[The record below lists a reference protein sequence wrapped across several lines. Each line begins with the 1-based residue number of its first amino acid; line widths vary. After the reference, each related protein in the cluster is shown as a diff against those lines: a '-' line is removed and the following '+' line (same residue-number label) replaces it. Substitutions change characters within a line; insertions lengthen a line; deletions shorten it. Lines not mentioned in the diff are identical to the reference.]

1 MICILSK
8 TKLCCM
14 FIPLSYLPF
23 IATNNEINKFENQPD
38 GGLQVFTKLSSNQN
52 CPKIWFNMTIVSSLS
67 FCFP

>member
-1 MICILSK
+1 MTCILSK

-14 FIPLSYLPF
+14 FIPLPYLPF
-23 IATNNEINKFENQPD
+23 IATTNEINKFDNQPD

-52 CPKIWFNMTIVSSLS
+52 CPKIWFNMTIVCSLM